1 MKMNTLI
8 KVCIITTVHKPF
20 DTRIFHKEA
29 KTLAKEGYNVTL
41 IAQHD
46 KNEVVEGINIIALQ
60 KPQNRVSRM
69 IFLGWKAY
77 KLALKQN
84 ADVYHFHDPEFII
97 FGILLK
103 LYNKKVIYDVHEDV
117 PKQILNK
124 KWIGSRGIRI
134 VVSFIMDILEKFST
148 LFFTNIIVATDSIAN
163 HFPKHKTTILRNL
176 PILKIIDDILPASSA
191 KNKPIIIYAG
201 GLTRIRGIREIIQS
215 MEYIN
220 EKAELWLLGNWE
232 SDKFKEECEAVKG
245 WVKTKYLG
253 FKPLEEV
260 YSLMKSAEIGISIL
274 YPVKNYLTSLP
285 VKTYEYMACSLPVIM
300 SDFPYWKEIFG
311 DFALFANPNNPEDIA
326 QQILFLLEH
335 KDRATELGK
344 KGREFAETRYNWETE
359 SKKLLK
365 LYQTIL
371 TGE

>member
-1 MKMNTLI
+1 
-8 KVCIITTVHKPF
+8 
-20 DTRIFHKEA
+20 
-29 KTLAKEGYNVTL
+29 
-41 IAQHD
+41 
-46 KNEVVEGINIIALQ
+46 
-60 KPQNRVSRM
+60 
-69 IFLGWKAY
+69 
-77 KLALKQN
+77 
-84 ADVYHFHDPEFII
+84 
-97 FGILLK
+97 
-103 LYNKKVIYDVHEDV
+103 VIYDVHEDV

-124 KWIGSRGIRI
+124 KWIGSLYLRKI
-134 VVSFIMDILEKFST
+134 VAFFVDILEKISAKT
-148 LFFTNIIVATDSIAN
+148 INGIVCATESISQR
-163 HFPKHKTTILRNL
+163 FPKHKTITLRNL